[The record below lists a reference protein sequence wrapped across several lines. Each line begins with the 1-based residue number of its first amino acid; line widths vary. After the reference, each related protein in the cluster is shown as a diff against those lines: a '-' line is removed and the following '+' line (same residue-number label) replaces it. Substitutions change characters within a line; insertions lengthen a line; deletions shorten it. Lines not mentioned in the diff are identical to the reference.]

1 MRRKRRRPVDAVLD
15 DQPIPFGPA
24 EPGDVDLLRAAIELR
39 QADPGAGVPTEAF
52 VDQLRDRLAAELEA
66 GGAPHRA
73 GGGAAEL
80 GPAGAG
86 AAGGGQ
92 AGGGHRAGPARIPRR
107 ALLAGAGAA
116 VAAGV
121 AGVVAD
127 RTLLGADGGGTTT
140 AAGPREV
147 DPVDGAWVPVAPAAA
162 LTDGAARPFTTPGIV
177 GFLSTAAGG
186 EPLAV
191 SGACTHR
198 GCLLRLNADA
208 GQLDCPC
215 HRTAF
220 ALDGRTLFHQL
231 AAEPPPLPRLRA
243 RRAGDQIEVFVPTEH
258 S

>member
-1 MRRKRRRPVDAVLD
+1 VRRRRRRPVDAVLD
-15 DQPIPFGPA
+15 DHAIPAGPA
-24 EPGDVDLLRAAIELR
+24 EPGDAELLRAAIELR

-52 VDQLRDRLAAELEA
+52 VDQLRDRLAAELD
-66 GGAPHRA
+66 APGRRSPT
-73 GGGAAEL
+73 GPPTAAP
-80 GPAGAG
+80 G
-86 AAGGGQ
+86 
-92 AGGGHRAGPARIPRR
+92 RIPRR

-121 AGVVAD
+121 AGVVVD
-127 RTLLGADGGGTTT
+127 RTLLKADRRGTGT

-147 DPVDGAWVPVAPAAA
+147 DPFDGAWVPVAPAAA
-162 LTDGAARPFTTPGIV
+162 VADGAARPFTTPGVV
-177 GFLSTAAGG
+177 GFVSTTAGG

-208 GQLDCPC
+208 GRLDCPC

-231 AAEPPPLPRLRA
+231 PAEPPPLPRLRA
-243 RRAGDQIEVFVPTEH
+243 RRTGDQIEVFVPTER

>member
-1 MRRKRRRPVDAVLD
+1 MRRRRRRPLDAVLD
-15 DQPIPFGPA
+15 DQPIPAGPD
-24 EPGDVDLLRAAIELR
+24 EPGDAELLRAAIELR

-52 VDQLRDRLAAELEA
+52 VGRLRDRLAAELDAPGGRPVTGA
-66 GGAPHRA
+66 GA
-73 GGGAAEL
+73 GGGA
-80 GPAGAG
+80 G
-86 AAGGGQ
+86 AA
-92 AGGGHRAGPARIPRR
+92 AGPPVGDRYRPAAERIPRR

-121 AGVVAD
+121 AGVVVD
-127 RTLLGADGGGTTT
+127 RTLLKAHNGGTPT

-162 LTDGAARPFTTPGIV
+162 LADGGTRPFTTPGVV
-177 GFLSTAAGG
+177 GFVSTTTGG

-208 GQLDCPC
+208 GRLDCPC

-231 AAEPPPLPRLRA
+231 PAEPPPLPRLRA
-243 RRAGDQIEVFVPTEH
+243 RRTGDQIEVFVPTER

>member
-1 MRRKRRRPVDAVLD
+1 VKRRRRPVDAVLD
-15 DQPIPFGPA
+15 DQAIPAAAA

-52 VDQLRDRLAAELEA
+52 VDELRERLAAELDAPA
-66 GGAPHRA
+66 GRA
-73 GGGAAEL
+73 VPG
-80 GPAGAG
+80 GPAGA
-86 AAGGGQ
+86 
-92 AGGGHRAGPARIPRR
+92 RRRPGPERIPRR

-127 RTLLGADGGGTTT
+127 RTLLGADHGTART
-140 AAGPREV
+140 ATGSREV
-147 DPVDGAWVPVAPAAA
+147 DPVDGAWVAVAPASA
-162 LTDGAARPFTTPGIV
+162 LADGAARPFATPGIA
-177 GFLSTAAGG
+177 GFVSTTAGG

-198 GCLLRLNADA
+198 GCLLRLNAGA
-208 GQLDCPC
+208 GRLDCPC

-231 AAEPPPLPRLRA
+231 PAEPPPLPRLRA
-243 RRAGDQIEVFVPTEH
+243 RRTGDQIEVFVPTER

>member
-15 DQPIPFGPA
+15 DQPIPAGPA
-24 EPGDVDLLRAAIELR
+24 EPGDADLLRAAIELR

-52 VDQLRDRLAAELEA
+52 VDELRDRLAAELDV
-66 GGAPHRA
+66 GGART
-73 GGGAAEL
+73 GTG
-80 GPAGAG
+80 
-86 AAGGGQ
+86 
-92 AGGGHRAGPARIPRR
+92 AGPAILGTAAAAGRAADGRRPDAERIPRR

-121 AGVVAD
+121 AGVVVD
-127 RTLLGADGGGTTT
+127 RTLLHADNGGTRT

-147 DPVDGAWVPVAPAAA
+147 DPVEGAWVPVAPAAA
-162 LTDGAARPFTTPGIV
+162 LTDGAARPFTTPGVV
-177 GFLSTAAGG
+177 GFVSATAGG

-198 GCLLRLNADA
+198 GCLLRLNAGADR
-208 GQLDCPC
+208 LDCPC

-231 AAEPPPLPRLRA
+231 PTEPPPLPRLRA
-243 RRAGDQIEVFVPTEH
+243 RQTGDQIEVFVPTER

>member
-1 MRRKRRRPVDAVLD
+1 VRRKRRRPVDAVLD
-15 DQPIPFGPA
+15 DQPIPAGRA
-24 EPGDVDLLRAAIELR
+24 EPGDVELLRAAIELR

-52 VDQLRDRLAAELEA
+52 VDRLRDRLAAELD
-66 GGAPHRA
+66 GSGAR
-73 GGGAAEL
+73 
-80 GPAGAG
+80 AGAG
-86 AAGGGQ
+86 AAGGGP
-92 AGGGHRAGPARIPRR
+92 GGHRPRPGTERIPRR

-127 RTLLGADGGGTTT
+127 RTLLGADRGGPPT
-140 AAGPREV
+140 AAGPRQV
-147 DPVDGAWVPVAPAAA
+147 DPVDGAWVAVAPAAA
-162 LTDGAARPFTTPGIV
+162 LSDGAARPFTTPGIV
-177 GFLSTAAGG
+177 GFVSTTAGG

-198 GCLLRLNADA
+198 GCLLRLNTDA
-208 GQLDCPC
+208 GRLDCPC

-231 AAEPPPLPRLRA
+231 PAEPPALPRLRA
-243 RRAGDQIEVFVPTEH
+243 RRTGDQIEVFVPTER

>member
-15 DQPIPFGPA
+15 DQPIPAGPA
-24 EPGDVDLLRAAIELR
+24 EPGDVELLRAAIELR

-52 VDQLRDRLAAELEA
+52 VDQLRDRLAAEFDA
-66 GGAPHRA
+66 GGAR
-73 GGGAAEL
+73 
-80 GPAGAG
+80 AGAG
-86 AAGGGQ
+86 AGGAGGG
-92 AGGGHRAGPARIPRR
+92 PAPARHQPGAPRIPRR

-127 RTLLGADGGGTTT
+127 RTLLGADHGGAPT

-162 LTDGAARPFTTPGIV
+162 LTDGAARRFTTPGVV
-177 GFLSTAAGG
+177 GFVSTTAGG

-198 GCLLRLNADA
+198 GCLLRLNTDA
-208 GQLDCPC
+208 GRLDCPC

-231 AAEPPPLPRLRA
+231 PAEPPALPRLRA
-243 RRAGDQIEVFVPTEH
+243 RRSGDQIEVFVPTER